1 MRILRHSA
9 APPEAAGAVLAL
21 GNFDGVHRGHRVVIG
36 LAAEVARQ
44 RKAPLGVLTF
54 EPHPRTFFQPAASPF
69 RLTPYRSKARALAR
83 LGLDLLVVLRFD
95 RRIAAMLAQ
104 DFVLEILVHGL
115 KASHV
120 VVGYDFVFGHKRYG
134 NTYVL
139 EHMAAMEGFDL
150 TIVPPAQDTEE
161 RGGEIFSST
170 LIRRH
175 LAEARPRAAAQLL
188 GHWWEIEGRV
198 REGFRR
204 GRTIGF
210 PTANVGLAD
219 YLRPAL
225 GVYAVRAQ
233 IGHDPQSPWLDGVA
247 NIGRR
252 PTVGGTDENLEVHL
266 FDHAADFYGEAL
278 RVQLLEFIRGEQK
291 FSGLDALKAQIAAD
305 AATAR
310 AILADPNY
318 AVDRLAI

>member
-36 LAAEVARQ
+36 LAAEMARELA
-44 RKAPLGVLTF
+44 APLGVLTF
-54 EPHPRTFFQPAASPF
+54 EPHPRTYFQPDAPPF
-69 RLTPYRSKARALAR
+69 RLTPYRSKARALAK

-95 RRIAAMLAQ
+95 RTIANMLAQ
-104 DFVLEILVHGL
+104 DFVMQILVEGL
-115 KASHV
+115 KVHHV

-139 EHMAAMEGFDL
+139 EHMAAMEGFGV
-150 TIVPPAQDTEE
+150 TIVPPAQDK
-161 RGGEIFSST
+161 GEIFSST

-175 LAEARPRAAAQLL
+175 LAEGRPRAAAQLL

-233 IGHDPQSPWLDGVA
+233 VGHDPQSPWINGVA

-252 PTVGGTDENLEVHL
+252 PTVGGTTENLEVHL
-266 FDHAADFYGEAL
+266 FDYAGDLYGEAL

-291 FSGLDALKAQIAAD
+291 FAGLDALKAQIAAD
-305 AATAR
+305 AAQAR
-310 AILADPNY
+310 ALLADPAY